1 MVQIEQLEQEVAEL
15 QQSLADKREQESAMI
30 QVWIWFVLSH
40 VCFQKT
46 IHVCSYYE
54 TCSYL

>member
-30 QVWIWFVLSH
+30 QV
-40 VCFQKT
+40 
-46 IHVCSYYE
+46 
-54 TCSYL
+54 